1 MALSASARVN
11 EKLYHARLLHN
22 LAESSATQTV
32 EDAARKMA
40 LQHAAVHATYAAYLL
55 FVREIAESVKIK
67 TPVETLADLQATLK
81 KDGRQHAVA
90 ETLQGLLQQSA
101 SWLSQLHRAREATL
115 FIQHDIA
122 SSKDPL
128 AVKVVEQ
135 TDEIMPL
142 LNILQNFQ
150 QFILEQR
157 SYLQEW

>member
-81 KDGRQHAVA
+81 KDGRQHAVV
-90 ETLQGLLQQSA
+90 ETLQGLLAEPQT
-101 SWLSQLHRAREATL
+101 WLAQLIKARQATL
-115 FIQHDIA
+115 FIQQDAPVSH
-122 SSKDPL
+122 DPL
-128 AVKVVEQ
+128 AVKVL
-135 TDEIMPL
+135 DHSDDIMPL